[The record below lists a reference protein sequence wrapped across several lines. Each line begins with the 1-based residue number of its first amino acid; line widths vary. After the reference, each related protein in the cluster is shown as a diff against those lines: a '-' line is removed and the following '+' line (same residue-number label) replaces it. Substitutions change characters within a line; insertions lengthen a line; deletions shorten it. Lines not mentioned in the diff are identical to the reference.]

1 MICQRCG
8 TYMSS
13 EDALT
18 CDHCGALLSSES
30 PMTPMTGV
38 RAIRQ
43 GRMGATPPVL
53 PDQPREGVPEY
64 GDYDM
69 SPLPVQQ
76 ERSPRRKTAP
86 KGLASFASRPTTHR
100 GVPVNSRVRSKPIA
114 ARHVKTHSVKKHPV
128 NWMLMGLIMV
138 ALLIAVGVGYALY
151 MSNTDE
157 GQRITARR
165 LVADT
170 TEITLELATSTDDL
184 RQTLR
189 EEALKEL
196 RGAPAHA
203 YWLVG
208 QEYIDRGDVETA
220 ILSFR
225 IANILDPENYD
236 GLLMLANAYE
246 LNNDD
251 AAAEALYLTLSDTV
265 AKSRPEAYTA
275 LIRMYQDQSRN
286 PEAAAMM
293 LNAYQNTD
301 REAYRLERKDF
312 IPNTPQVD
320 LAAGRYELEQ
330 TVHLTSPQGYDIY
343 YTLDDAAKL
352 PEDGIYT
359 EDGTL
364 KIPEGN
370 LTLRA
375 VCISEDLVSDPLSVT
390 YQVFYPTPA
399 APKTNLA
406 PDTYTSPK
414 SVMLRPGD
422 SKTKE
427 KLTFYYTI
435 DGSIPTVES
444 PVFDGTT
451 PIKLPTGR
459 VVIRA
464 VAVNEYGKMSSTC
477 EVGYKFDFKPHPLEV
492 YSEADQFDGF
502 VVGVTAPEEFTQRFG
517 APSATSTVQYLHL
530 TEEAQRM
537 DYPWGSAVFLKTGNK
552 WVLVSIEMNREI
564 AQGPRGVGFGSTESE
579 ITSVYKDFGQVRSP
593 NGNRGLYYAYPN
605 IGQVIQNADG
615 TQTVQYSCGTLE
627 SKVWVL
633 QYVLSGGRVTKIVH
647 FYQPQL

>member
-8 TYMSS
+8 TYISS
-13 EDALT
+13 QDALT
-18 CDHCGALLSSES
+18 CDHCGALLSSEPS
-30 PMTPMTGV
+30 MTPMTGV

-64 GDYDM
+64 GDFDM
-69 SPLPVQQ
+69 SPLPIAQ

-86 KGLASFASRPTTHR
+86 KGLASFASRPSTHR
-100 GVPVNSRVRSKPIA
+100 GVPVNSRARSRPIV

-128 NWMLMGLIMV
+128 NWMLMGLIV
-138 ALLIAVGVGYALY
+138 IVILIGIWVGYSLY

-165 LVADT
+165 MVADT

-184 RQTLR
+184 RRTLR
-189 EEALKEL
+189 EDALKEL
-196 RGAPAHA
+196 ASAPAHA

-208 QEYIDRGDVETA
+208 QEYIDRGDVENA

-236 GLLMLANAYE
+236 GLLLLANAYE

-251 AAAEALYLTLSDTV
+251 AAAEALYLTLSETV
-265 AKSRPEAYTA
+265 APSRTEAYTA
-275 LIRMYQDQSRN
+275 LIRMYQNQSRN

-293 LNAYQNTD
+293 LKAYQNTD
-301 REAYRLERKDF
+301 RESYRLERKDF

-320 LAAGRYELEQ
+320 LPAGRYELEQ

-343 YTLDDAAKL
+343 YTLDDGAEL
-352 PEDGIYT
+352 PKDGIYT
-359 EDGTL
+359 EDGIV
-364 KIPEGN
+364 KIPEGT

-406 PDTYTSPK
+406 PNTYSSRKT
-414 SVMLRPGD
+414 VMLRPGD
-422 SKTKE
+422 SKSKE
-427 KLTFYYTI
+427 TLTFYYTI
-435 DGSIPTVES
+435 DGSTPTVES
-444 PVFDGTT
+444 PVFDGT
-451 PIKLPTGR
+451 PIQLPTGR
-459 VVIRA
+459 VTIRA

-477 EVGYKFDFKPHPLEV
+477 EVGYKIDTKPYPLEM
-492 YSEADQFDGF
+492 YSETDQFDGF
-502 VVGVTAPEEFTQRFG
+502 VIGVTSPEEFTQRFG
-517 APSATSTVQYLHL
+517 APSATTSAQYLTL
-530 TEEAQRM
+530 TGEAQQM
-537 DYPWGSAVFLKTGNK
+537 DYPWGSAVFLQTGNK
-552 WVLVSIEMNREI
+552 WVLVSVEMNREI
-564 AQGPRGVGFGSTESE
+564 TQGPRGVGFGSTESE
-579 ITSVYKDFGQVRSP
+579 ITSVYKDFGQVKAP
-593 NGNRGLYYAYPN
+593 NGNRGLYYAHPN
-605 IGQVIQNADG
+605 IGQVLQNADG
-615 TQTVQYSCGTLE
+615 TVTVQYSCSTLE
-627 SKVWVL
+627 SKIWIL
-633 QYVLSGGRVTKIVH
+633 QYVLTGDRVSKIVH